1 MINSQL
7 IKRLYWKSNVS
18 AKVWKQ
24 LKKFLKPISFSF
36 CLFVM
41 VLFTVEYL
49 RAESENGNLQ
59 REIGDSRREI

>member
-1 MINSQL
+1 MSGCRAVYLDSCVQSYTSTAMPS
-7 IKRLYWKSNVS
+7 R
-18 AKVWKQ
+18 
-24 LKKFLKPISFSF
+24 F
-36 CLFVM
+36 FVM